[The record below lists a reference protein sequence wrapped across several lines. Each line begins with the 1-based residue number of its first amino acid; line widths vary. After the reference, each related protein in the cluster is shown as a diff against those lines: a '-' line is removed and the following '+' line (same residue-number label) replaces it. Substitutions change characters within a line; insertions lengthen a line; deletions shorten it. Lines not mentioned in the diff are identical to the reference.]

1 MNKFFKYIAPATLL
15 LLTVGA
21 TSCTKDLNVEP
32 IDPSLQFDVTP
43 EQLINKCYGNFALA
57 GNGGADGDC
66 DVDGIDGGTSGLY
79 RQMWNSNELTTDEAI
94 CGWGDEGIP
103 EFCHNSYDATHP
115 MLRGYYYRLTTG
127 IMFDNQYLTEFRDY
141 NKTMSAEVRF
151 LRAMNYY
158 LLLDAFGNVPFKTD
172 ISTDKAPRIE
182 RAELFKFIEKE
193 LKTIVGE
200 SVEGAENAD
209 EVLADPQPKK
219 EGQAG
224 FGRVDKA
231 AAWLLLARMYLNAE
245 VYTGTARWAD
255 AATYAKKVM
264 DSPYVLLTNG
274 SSKEVNGETWDWTP
288 YQMLF
293 MGDNGKTDA
302 AYEGIFTLL
311 SDSRR
316 TTSWGVSLYLI
327 ASTFDGDMHAHP
339 YLPDPVNGVT
349 GQAWSGNRARP
360 ELVRLFFPN
369 DDAPDAAQ
377 YEVAQFA
384 GDDRAL
390 FYTEGRKLNVEDES
404 VFTNGF
410 AVAKFNNFTT
420 DGSAVGAGDNRMPN
434 MNVFMMRKAEAYLT
448 YAEALA
454 RQNGGIAPAEALAAL
469 NVLRNRAHASV
480 LSSANLNTILD
491 EWGREFFFEGRRRID
506 LVRHNKFGGNT
517 GYNWQWKGGVY
528 AGRNFDAYRNIF
540 DIPQS
545 DIIANNNLQHNP
557 GYPLK

>member
-1 MNKFFKYIAPATLL
+1 MRWLITMQHTPISNNKGPVKGSKLFRKEAPKAQ
-15 LLTVGA
+15 VSEA
-21 TSCTKDLNVEP
+21 EQSVE
-32 IDPSLQFDVTP
+32 S
-43 EQLINKCYGNFALA
+43 A
-57 GNGGADGDC
+57 
-66 DVDGIDGGTSGLY
+66 
-79 RQMWNSNELTTDEAI
+79 NEAKGKAE
-94 CGWGDEGIP
+94 
-103 EFCHNSYDATHP
+103 
-115 MLRGYYYRLTTG
+115 
-127 IMFDNQYLTEFRDY
+127 TEY
-141 NKTMSAEVRF
+141 ANIK
-151 LRAMNYY
+151 
-158 LLLDAFGNVPFKTD
+158 
-172 ISTDKAPRIE
+172 
-182 RAELFKFIEKE
+182 AEL
-193 LKTIVGE
+193 
-200 SVEGAENAD
+200 D
-209 EVLADPQPKK
+209 EMKPKY
-219 EGQAG
+219 E
-224 FGRVDKA
+224 
-231 AAWLLLARMYLNAE
+231 
-245 VYTGTARWAD
+245 
-255 AATYAKKVM
+255 
-264 DSPYVLLTNG
+264 
-274 SSKEVNGETWDWTP
+274 
-288 YQMLF
+288 
-293 MGDNGKTDA
+293 
-302 AYEGIFTLL
+302 AYEKAEAERVEAETKKAKEDVI
-311 SDSRR
+311 
-316 TTSWGVSLYLI
+316 
-327 ASTFDGDMHAHP
+327 
-339 YLPDPVNGVT
+339 
-349 GQAWSGNRARP
+349 
-360 ELVRLFFPN
+360 
-369 DDAPDAAQ
+369 AQ

-410 AVAKFNNFTT
+410 AVAKFTNFTT